1 MSYSLS
7 YSARLARRQAR
18 YDLPQRRRTQLGLA
32 IVAASLL
39 LSAGL
44 LLAAG
49 LPKDDMQHV
58 TAAEYGSEWPLTLTG
73 GDLACH
79 DNGAITLKSA
89 EGIEYALNDKALG
102 GGYRA
107 PLAIWKYDENMAS
120 GVNLPLTPLIQHGA
134 QLCRPQPA

>member
-18 YDLPQRRRTQLGLA
+18 DDLPQRRRTLLGLA

-39 LSAGL
+39 LSASL

-49 LPKDDMQHV
+49 LPKAGQQHV
-58 TAAEYGSEWPLTLTG
+58 TAIEYGSEWPLTLSE

-79 DNGAITLKSA
+79 DNGAITLKST
-89 EGIEYALNDKALG
+89 EGTEYALNDKALG
-102 GGYRA
+102 QGYPA
-107 PLAIWKYDENMAS
+107 PLAVWKYDENMAS

-134 QLCRPQPA
+134 QLCRPKAA

>member
-7 YSARLARRQAR
+7 YSARLARRQVR
-18 YDLPQRRRTQLGLA
+18 DDLPQRRRTQLGLA

-39 LSAGL
+39 FSASL

-49 LPKDDMQHV
+49 LPKDGMQHV
-58 TAAEYGSEWPLTLTG
+58 TATEYGSEWPLTLAE

-79 DNGAITLKSA
+79 GDGAITLKSM

-120 GVNLPLTPLIQHGA
+120 GVNLPLTPLIQRGR
-134 QLCRPQPA
+134 QLCSTMPD